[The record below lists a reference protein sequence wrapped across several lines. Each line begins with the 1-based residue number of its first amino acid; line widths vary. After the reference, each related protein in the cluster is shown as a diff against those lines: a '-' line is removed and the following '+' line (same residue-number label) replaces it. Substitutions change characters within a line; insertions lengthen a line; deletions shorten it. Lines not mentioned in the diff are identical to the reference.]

1 MKKAL
6 LALLLFVAVVIAVS
20 VSRSRDEDPP
30 VFTKVS
36 LSEARRIAGEHGMLV
51 VVKATAAWCGPC
63 KTMNRTTWR
72 DGGVVG
78 WVNQN
83 AIAIQLDVDR
93 EPELARTLRVEAMPT
108 TIVLRGERELG
119 RVVGYQS
126 AAELLAFLRRA
137 AEDATP

>member
-6 LALLLFVAVVIAVS
+6 LALLVFVAVVIAVS
-20 VSRSRDEDPP
+20 VSRSRGEDPP

-36 LSEARRIAGEHGMLV
+36 LPEARRIAGEHGMLV
-51 VVKATAAWCGPC
+51 VVKATATWCGPC

-93 EPELARTLRVEAMPT
+93 LEPGAETEFAIVFPNPPAGARGATLIFIDRV
-108 TIVLRGERELG
+108 
-119 RVVGYQS
+119 
-126 AAELLAFLRRA
+126 
-137 AEDATP
+137 